1 MKTRL
6 ERTLA
11 GVVRENIKLR
21 ALCTTLRR
29 QRNLLRRIAAGAC
42 LRIAG
47 LEIIVAKLRGK
58 GRSKRR

>member
-21 ALCTTLRR
+21 R
-29 QRNLLRRIAAGAC
+29 QRDLLQRIAGQAC
-42 LRIAG
+42 LRVAG
-47 LEIIVAKLRGK
+47 LELIVARLKAK
-58 GRSKRR
+58 GRLPAVQTRKIR